1 MLHPEFWQ
9 PDKNIYPS
17 PFSTLL
23 LWGETVGI
31 PVRGMR
37 ADSSLG
43 NTEHPKTI
51 NSPPGICVL
60 G

>member
-1 MLHPEFWQ
+1 MLNPEFWQ

-31 PVRGMR
+31 PERGTR

-43 NTEHPKTI
+43 NTECPKMV
-51 NSPPGICVL
+51 NGPPGICIF